1 MITRTVEALSYQH
14 RSGAT
19 KIDFAGTEM
28 MPSASGQD
36 KG

>member
-1 MITRTVEALSYQH
+1 MITRTVEAVSYQH
-14 RSGAT
+14 RSAT

-28 MPSASGQD
+28 MPSASGQA